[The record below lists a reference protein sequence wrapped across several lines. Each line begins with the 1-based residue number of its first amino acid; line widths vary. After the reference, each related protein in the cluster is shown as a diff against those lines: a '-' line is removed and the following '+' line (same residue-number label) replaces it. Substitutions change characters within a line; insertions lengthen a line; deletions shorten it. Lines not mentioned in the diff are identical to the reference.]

1 MEGSISTPFFQEP
14 FDENSFKPLLSLSLY
29 IYVPKSIKQRTN
41 MSIVINVKY
50 DVAEFSKNEYV
61 SIEGKKKSK
70 KSGKYIKGEV
80 PSERLEK
87 TERWARRAFIVRDD
101 LYKVTYTRYI
111 QTDIN
116 IWNNRRNVGMNV
128 TWYYTGNISDTENK
142 FPNDNKYLD
151 DNKEF
156 ILLANLIHEKGPK
169 IGENLL
175 ERSTSNIKNE
185 KCYSKTGKEVK
196 LSDEKSSLLAEYGNV
211 SAKAVYPDVSDET
224 LAMAAKIYF
233 RLVFCPDKVVVTE
246 NFFQNLFENF
256 PVESILKTLARLLY
270 VAREKKLTEHYRT
283 AMFFFNEIT
292 STMNLTYKD
301 IAVMTNSFSE
311 LQKYEDLK
319 SHQVALEDLLRE
331 SSEVKRLI
339 SHPVDISDSR
349 PSPSAFIPFCSLG
362 GDLTILG
369 RKSPRFSVP
378 VCAAFREK
386 IVGGQLCYQAQLN
399 RYGRGR
405 GVGWKE
411 TLQEGL
417 SLVIDTNL
425 EYDVKNLLVQNRNT
439 KQTDPNTFKAYPKS
453 SEHDSFSIIL
463 ETIST

>member
-1 MEGSISTPFFQEP
+1 M
-14 FDENSFKPLLSLSLY
+14 
-29 IYVPKSIKQRTN
+29 
-41 MSIVINVKY
+41 
-50 DVAEFSKNEYV
+50 
-61 SIEGKKKSK
+61 
-70 KSGKYIKGEV
+70 
-80 PSERLEK
+80 
-87 TERWARRAFIVRDD
+87 
-101 LYKVTYTRYI
+101 
-111 QTDIN
+111 
-116 IWNNRRNVGMNV
+116 
-128 TWYYTGNISDTENK
+128 
-142 FPNDNKYLD
+142 
-151 DNKEF
+151 
-156 ILLANLIHEKGPK
+156 
-169 IGENLL
+169 
-175 ERSTSNIKNE
+175 
-185 KCYSKTGKEVK
+185 
-196 LSDEKSSLLAEYGNV
+196 
-211 SAKAVYPDVSDET
+211 
-224 LAMAAKIYF
+224 
-233 RLVFCPDKVVVTE
+233 
-246 NFFQNLFENF
+246 
-256 PVESILKTLARLLY
+256 
-270 VAREKKLTEHYRT
+270 TEHYRT
-283 AMFFFNEIT
+283 ALFFFNEIT

-319 SHQVALEDLLRE
+319 SHQVTSEDLLKE
-331 SSEVKRLI
+331 SSEVERLI

-349 PSPSAFIPFCSLG
+349 ASPSAFIPFCSLG

-369 RKSPRFSVP
+369 RKSPRFPVP

-405 GVGWKE
+405 GGGWKE